1 MRIVATPIK
10 MIAVV
15 PGLDRTQARLMADLA
30 VQYTRD
36 EMPRH
41 WRVKRRIVP
50 IWDAGYFGISWSD
63 SYVWFQ
69 DQGISAF
76 TMNSLKG
83 KTIPMWVTDENGKLR
98 FENPKIKQRIRD
110 DGVVQV
116 LIFRKATKPGAPGRI
131 SKRNPNGQIAK
142 GNVGV
147 KWRHP
152 GLEPRHFLSHGIRKA
167 ASRASLIVSNIMVID
182 HEDHAVDYDE

>member
-1 MRIVATPIK
+1 V
-10 MIAVV
+10 
-15 PGLDRTQARLMADLA
+15 
-30 VQYTRD
+30 
-36 EMPRH
+36 
-41 WRVKRRIVP
+41 
-50 IWDAGYFGISWSD
+50 WDTGYYGISWSD

-69 DQGISAF
+69 DQGISAY

-83 KTIPMWVTDENGKLR
+83 KTIPMWVTDEDGSLR
-98 FENPKIKQRIRD
+98 AENPKIEQRIED
-110 DGVVQV
+110 DGSVRV

-152 GLEPRHFLSHGIRKA
+152 GLEPRHFLSYGIRHA
-167 ASRASLIVSNIMVID
+167 ARLGGLLIADIMVLD
-182 HEDHAVDYDE
+182 SNDYAADYDE

>member
-1 MRIVATPIK
+1 MK
-10 MIAVV
+10 MIAIV
-15 PGLDRTQARLMADLA
+15 PGLDRAQARLMADLA
-30 VQYTRD
+30 VKYTRD

-41 WRVKRRIVP
+41 WRVKRRIIP
-50 IWDAGYFGISWSD
+50 IWSEGYYGISWSD

-83 KTIPMWVTDENGKLR
+83 KTIPMWVTDEDGKLR
-98 FENPKIKQRIRD
+98 SENPKIEQRTRD
-110 DGVVQV
+110 DGVIQV
-116 LIFRKATKPGAPGRI
+116 LIFRRATKPGAPGRI
-131 SKRNPNGQIAK
+131 SKRKPNGQIAK

-152 GLEPRHFLSHGIRKA
+152 GLEPRHFLAHGIRKA
-167 ASRASLIVSNIMVID
+167 SSHAGLFIKDIMVID
-182 HEDHAVDYDE
+182 NDDHVVDYND